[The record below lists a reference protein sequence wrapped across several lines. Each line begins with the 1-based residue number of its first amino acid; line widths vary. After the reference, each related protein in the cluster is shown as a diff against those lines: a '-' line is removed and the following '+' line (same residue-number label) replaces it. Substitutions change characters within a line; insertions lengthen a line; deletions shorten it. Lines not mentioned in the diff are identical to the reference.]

1 MNTNMKPGKKRL
13 GALAAAVAMLAAG
26 RAHAANPSYLNI
38 DVQITAN
45 VSVAINTVA
54 SSSQSFSWTGLTTQ
68 TATSSA
74 TITNESGYFASQWKL
89 SSTANAWDSVSGAA
103 GWAIAGSA
111 GADQLELQ
119 AVIGPSGFSG
129 ACTSGS
135 FGNATVAPAL
145 TSTTPITYTSA
156 VPGDTT
162 GLGAGA
168 SPDNASTNK
177 MNAGSSR
184 ALCWKM
190 TMPTSTSFTGTQVVP
205 IVVTAF

>member
-1 MNTNMKPGKKRL
+1 MRVRARWGAAS
-13 GALAAAVAMLAAG
+13 ALALLAMMTAG
-26 RAHAANPSYLNI
+26 FAHAANPSYLNI
-38 DVQITAN
+38 DVAITAN
-45 VSVAINTVA
+45 VSVAVNTVA
-54 SSSQSFSWTGLTTQ
+54 SSTQSFTWSGALTQ
-68 TATSSA
+68 VSATSA
-74 TITNESGYFASQWKL
+74 TITNDSTYFASQWKL
-89 SSTANAWDSVSGAA
+89 SSTAKSWDSTTGTAGWTIGGAA
-103 GWAIAGSA
+103 A
-111 GADQLELQ
+111 ADTLKLQ

-129 ACTSGS
+129 SCASGNFAS
-135 FGNATVAPAL
+135 ATVAPAL

-156 VPGDTT
+156 VLGDTT

-168 SPDNASTNK
+168 SPDNTSTNK